1 MGKLK
6 IAPPSGLRRGLTAM
20 HFHYRHSDTS
30 CDQIQYEFS
39 ASSAS
44 AFLRVSKVLLFR
56 KKGPPKRTQFLQRM
70 NGAGYLLSST
80 RDAIML
86 YEPALT
92 KMRPRTRTVLA
103 FTGVTFRLVPLT
115 IETAMVD

>member
-1 MGKLK
+1 MGSDYGDVGDYARFRRFL
-6 IAPPSGLRRGLTAM
+6 APP
-20 HFHYRHSDTS
+20 FPP
-30 CDQIQYEFS
+30 
-39 ASSAS
+39 
-44 AFLRVSKVLLFR
+44 FLYVSKVSVFI
-56 KKGPPKRTQFLQRM
+56 KKGPPKRTQFLRRM

-80 RDAIML
+80 REAIML
-86 YEPALT
+86 YEPALK